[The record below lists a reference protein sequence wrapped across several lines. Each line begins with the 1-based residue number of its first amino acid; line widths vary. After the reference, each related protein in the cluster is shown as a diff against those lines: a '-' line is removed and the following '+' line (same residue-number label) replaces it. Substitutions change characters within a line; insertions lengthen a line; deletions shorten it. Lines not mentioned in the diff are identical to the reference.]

1 LKIYLIAGEASGDL
15 HAGNMLKALK
25 QIRPDT
31 ECRAWGGDK
40 LEEAGAT
47 VVKHYRDLAFMGFI
61 EVIKHLG
68 TILHNLS
75 WCKQDIL
82 EYNPDA
88 LVLVDYPGFN
98 MRIAQWAKERGI
110 RVIYYISPQ
119 IWAWRQS
126 RVHQIKRDVDKMLV
140 ILPFE
145 QEFYLRFGMET
156 TYVGHP
162 LLDALI
168 AEQSN
173 HEKVPFP
180 EKTIALLPGSRK
192 QEILRILPRMLSVT
206 PFFPDYNFIIAAAR
220 EQPDEIYAPFL
231 HAYPNVRVVR
241 DQTYPLLRHSEAAL
255 VKSGT
260 STLET
265 ALLDVPQVVCYA
277 ANSISYHIARLLIR
291 VKYISL
297 VNLIADAPLV
307 RELIQDE
314 LNTDNLQKALRDILD
329 RGNAAAMRQN
339 YSALREKL
347 GSGGASARA
356 AQAIS
361 ESLE

>member
-25 QIRPDT
+25 QIRPET

-40 LEEAGAT
+40 LTEAGAT
-47 VVKHYRDLAFMGFI
+47 VVKHYRDLAFMGFV

-68 TILHNLS
+68 TILSNLS
-75 WCKQDIL
+75 FCKKDIL

-98 MRIAQWAKERGI
+98 MRIAHWARKRGI

-126 RVHQIKRDVDKMLV
+126 RVHRIKRDVDKMLV

-145 QEFYLRFGMET
+145 KSFYERFGMET

-162 LLDALI
+162 LLDALMGE
-168 AEQSN
+168 ARNENVSY
-173 HEKVPFP
+173 PA
-180 EKTIALLPGSRK
+180 KTIALLPGSRK
-192 QEILRILPRMLSVT
+192 QEIQRILPLMLSVT
-206 PFFPDYNFIIAAAR
+206 PFFPDYNFVVAAAK
-220 EQPDEIYAPFL
+220 EQPDDMYAPWL
-231 HAYPNVRVVR
+231 RAYPNVHIVR
-241 DQTYPLLRHSEAAL
+241 DQTYPLLQHSVAAL

-265 ALLDVPQVVCYA
+265 ALLDVPQVVCYTS
-277 ANSISYHIARLLIR
+277 NRVSYYIARLLIKVR
-291 VKYISL
+291 YISL
-297 VNLIADAPLV
+297 VNLIADAPIV
-307 RELIQDE
+307 TELIQDE
-314 LNTDNLQKALRDILD
+314 LNTDNIKTELEKLLHPEFASK
-329 RGNAAAMRQN
+329 MKEN
-339 YSALREKL
+339 YAVLREKL
-347 GSGGASARA
+347 GSGGASVRA

-361 ESLE
+361 DSLE

>member
-1 LKIYLIAGEASGDL
+1 
-15 HAGNMLKALK
+15 
-25 QIRPDT
+25 
-31 ECRAWGGDK
+31 
-40 LEEAGAT
+40 
-47 VVKHYRDLAFMGFI
+47 
-61 EVIKHLG
+61 
-68 TILHNLS
+68 
-75 WCKQDIL
+75 
-82 EYNPDA
+82 
-88 LVLVDYPGFN
+88 
-98 MRIAQWAKERGI
+98 
-110 RVIYYISPQ
+110 
-119 IWAWRQS
+119 
-126 RVHQIKRDVDKMLV
+126 
-140 ILPFE
+140 
-145 QEFYLRFGMET
+145 
-156 TYVGHP
+156 
-162 LLDALI
+162 
-168 AEQSN
+168 
-173 HEKVPFP
+173 
-180 EKTIALLPGSRK
+180 
-192 QEILRILPRMLSVT
+192 
-206 PFFPDYNFIIAAAR
+206 
-220 EQPDEIYAPFL
+220 
-231 HAYPNVRVVR
+231 
-241 DQTYPLLRHSEAAL
+241 LRHSEAAL

-329 RGNAAAMRQN
+329 HGNATAMRQN